1 MKLQDKVRLM
11 QLLQMYQTEKAEE
24 NIKGEKDE
32 HGYLKKPSKS
42 LYIHARVIANRLAL
56 EIEHELKSIWEA

>member
-11 QLLQMYQTEKAEE
+11 QLLQMYQAEKAEE

-32 HGYLKKPSKS
+32 HAYRKKPSKS
-42 LYIHARVIANRLAL
+42 LYIHARVIANKLAL
-56 EIEHELKSIWEA
+56 EIEQELKSIWEA